1 MRDQAAGRAFGLIN
15 MTNREFVRLVR
26 QAYREIPK
34 AVLQALENIDVVVEE
49 WPGPEEAD
57 LVGEGSL
64 FGLYSGVPLTE
75 REGDPLLPDR
85 IAIYRQ
91 PILRSCSSR
100 TEAEHEIK
108 VTLWHE
114 IGHYLGMSE
123 DDLHRL
129 GYG

>member
-1 MRDQAAGRAFGLIN
+1 MIN

-26 QAYREIPK
+26 QAYREMPAHVIK
-34 AVLQALENIDVVVEE
+34 ALDNIDVVVEE
-49 WPGPEEAD
+49 WPEPED
-57 LVGEGSL
+57 VTNGEGTL
-64 FGLYSGVPLTE
+64 FGLYQGVPLTE
-75 REGDPLLPDR
+75 REGGDPLLPDR

-91 PILRSCSSR
+91 PILRSCSTK

-114 IGHYLGMSE
+114 IGHYLGMDE
-123 DDLHRL
+123 DDLDRL

>member
-1 MRDQAAGRAFGLIN
+1 MIN

-26 QAYREIPK
+26 QAYRAMPSE
-34 AVLQALENIDVVVEE
+34 VLRALDNVDVTVEE
-49 WPGPEEAD
+49 WPGPDD
-57 LVGEGSL
+57 LELIDGEGTL
-64 FGLYSGVPLTE
+64 FGLYSGVPMTE
-75 REGDPLLPDR
+75 REGGGLMFPDR
-85 IAIYRQ
+85 IVIYRQ
-91 PILRSCSSR
+91 PILRSCSNR
-100 TEAEHEIK
+100 IEAEQEIK

>member
-1 MRDQAAGRAFGLIN
+1 MIN

-26 QAYREIPK
+26 QAYREMPDHVI
-34 AVLQALENIDVVVEE
+34 QALDNVDVVVEE
-49 WPGPEEAD
+49 WPGPDEED
-57 LVGEGSL
+57 LLDAEGIL
-64 FGLYSGVPLTE
+64 FGLYSGVPLTD
-75 REGDPLLPDR
+75 REGGDPMLPDR

-91 PILRSCSSR
+91 PILRVCSSR

>member
-1 MRDQAAGRAFGLIN
+1 MIN

-26 QAYREIPK
+26 QAYREIPN

-75 REGDPLLPDR
+75 REGGDPLLPDR
-85 IAIYRQ
+85 IVIYRQ
-91 PILRSCSSR
+91 PILRVCSSR
-100 TEAEHEIK
+100 TQAEREIK

-114 IGHYLGMSE
+114 VGHYLGMSE

>member
-1 MRDQAAGRAFGLIN
+1 MIN

-26 QAYREIPK
+26 QAYREMPDHVI
-34 AVLQALENIDVVVEE
+34 QALDNVDVVVEE
-49 WPGPEEAD
+49 WPGPDEED
-57 LVGEGSL
+57 LLVGEGTL
-64 FGLYSGVPLTE
+64 FGLYSGVPLTD
-75 REGDPLLPDR
+75 REGGDPMLPDR

>member
-1 MRDQAAGRAFGLIN
+1 MIN
-15 MTNREFVRLVR
+15 ITNREFVRLVR
-26 QAYREIPK
+26 RAYRAMPDH
-34 AVLQALENIDVVVEE
+34 VLRALDNVDVVVEE
-49 WPGPEEAD
+49 WPGPEDEE
-57 LVGEGSL
+57 LINGEGTL
-64 FGLYSGVPLTE
+64 FGLYQGVPMTE
-75 REGDPLLPDR
+75 REGGDPMLPDR

>member
-1 MRDQAAGRAFGLIN
+1 MIN
-15 MTNREFVRLVR
+15 MASREFMRLVR
-26 QAYREIPK
+26 QAYREMPPQVIN
-34 AVLQALENIDVVVEE
+34 ALDNIDVVVEE
-49 WPGPEEAD
+49 WPVPED
-57 LVGEGSL
+57 VINGEGTL
-64 FGLYSGVPLTE
+64 FGLYQGVPLTE
-75 REGDPLLPDR
+75 REGGDPMLPDR

-91 PILRSCSSR
+91 PILRSCSTK

>member
-1 MRDQAAGRAFGLIN
+1 
-15 MTNREFVRLVR
+15 MTNITHREFVRLVR
-26 QAYREIPK
+26 RAFREMPGQ
-34 AVLQALENIDVVVEE
+34 VLRVLENVDVVVEE
-49 WPGPEEAD
+49 WPRPEDEE
-57 LVGEGSL
+57 LVDGEGTL
-64 FGLYSGVPLTE
+64 FGLYHGVPKTV
-75 REGDPLLPDR
+75 REGGEPLLPDR
-85 IAIYRQ
+85 ITIYRQ